1 MVPMDIEISTDPDRL
16 DLDVIHRFLSEQS
29 YWARGRPIETV
40 VQSLAH
46 SLCFGVYL
54 DKRQVGFARVVTD
67 RTTFAWLADVFI
79 LDEYRGRGYGKAL
92 VRAILDAPELQGLR
106 RWLLATKDAHG
117 LYAQYGFTPVPPDRF
132 MERRNPDVSGAAS
145 DSRDGSQT

>member
-1 MVPMDIEISTDPDRL
+1 MVPMEIEISSDPDRL
-16 DLDVIHRFLSEQS
+16 DVGVIHRWLSEKS
-29 YWARGRPIETV
+29 YWARGRPMETV
-40 VQSLAH
+40 AQSIAH

-54 DKRQVGFARVVTD
+54 DGRQVGFARVVTD

-92 VRAILDAPELQGLR
+92 VRAILDDPELQGLR

-117 LYAQYGFTPVPPDRF
+117 LYAQYGFTPVAPDRF
-132 MERRNPDVSGAAS
+132 MERRGPDRDQATSGAN
-145 DSRDGSQT
+145 GS